1 VGKGRYSVTRPNIA
15 RSAGFLCKTT
25 STTEKTVIDLE
36 KKSKFHYPTA
46 EAVIDT
52 IAAAYINGT
61 QVGWDGL
68 RGQCFYMLPEN
79 IDDEGHE
86 ERPTCNPNDPVSS
99 CALGVLLRDAGLDAE
114 QLWDDGIRNEHA
126 ADRVAIQY
134 DIRIADWSD
143 SRTHRF
149 LQSCQTLHDR
159 FASSGVANAMPSK
172 ALGYMFRLMMPML
185 ISASADGAPTE
196 AAQLRKAINVA
207 FIY

>member
-1 VGKGRYSVTRPNIA
+1 MT
-15 RSAGFLCKTT
+15 
-25 STTEKTVIDLE
+25 IDL
-36 KKSKFHYPTA
+36 KKRSFNPSKFHYQTPD
-46 EAVIDT
+46 AVIDT

-68 RGQCFYMLPEN
+68 RSECFYLLPEN
-79 IDDEGHE
+79 VDDDGSEM
-86 ERPTCNPNDPVSS
+86 RPTCSPNDPVSS

-114 QLWDDGIRNEHA
+114 QLWDDGIRNEHP

-134 DIRIADWSD
+134 NIRIANWSD

-149 LQSCQTLHDR
+149 LQSCQSLHDR

-172 ALGYMFRLMMPML
+172 ALGYMFRLMKPLL
-185 ISASADGAPTE
+185 IAASADGAPVE
-196 AAQLRKAINVA
+196 AMQLRQAINDA